1 MALLCHISLVNS
13 KLLSPTSL
21 FLVPSSPFF
30 VGCLSPCVG
39 PMMDWR
45 SIQSDVN
52 GDVVE
57 KIDLVMQS
65 DSLQRVELYK
75 QE

>member
-1 MALLCHISLVNS
+1 MSC
-13 KLLSPTSL
+13 
-21 FLVPSSPFF
+21 
-30 VGCLSPCVG
+30 
-39 PMMDWR
+39 
-45 SIQSDVN
+45 DVN

>member
-1 MALLCHISLVNS
+1 
-13 KLLSPTSL
+13 
-21 FLVPSSPFF
+21 
-30 VGCLSPCVG
+30 
-39 PMMDWR
+39 MMDWR